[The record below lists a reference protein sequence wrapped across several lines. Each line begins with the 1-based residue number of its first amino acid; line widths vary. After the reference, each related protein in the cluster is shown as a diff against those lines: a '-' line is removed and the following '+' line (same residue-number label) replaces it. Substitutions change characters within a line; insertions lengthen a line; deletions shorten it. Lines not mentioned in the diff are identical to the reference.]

1 MDRELTTALD
11 DELFADYQREL
22 ESLETFREGYRHR
35 YPFAG
40 LDRDD
45 PDVQRL
51 LEGLAFF
58 TARTRRAADRAI
70 AGYERRALEQV
81 FPHLVTPLPSMAM
94 LTVDAAD
101 RLNEPRT
108 LPAGTEV
115 AVTPR
120 AEGLAA
126 YPGQQPAPGR
136 RDGAHPL
143 ADRRAREPQRERPR
157 NPRQEP
163 VRPPTVLTY
172 RTVRE
177 LEVRPFDLDRDRIQL
192 MPLKDEGYELVI
204 PIRRATQRDEPVG
217 TIELHLDPH
226 GDLLAALRLHH
237 ALARC
242 AGSARY
248 AFPGTDQPERRVA
261 AIGFTPVRGDAER
274 FENPLEQFRTLV
286 HFPLAALVM
295 RFVVDQTP
303 PTWRWL
309 ELRVRLS
316 REWPR
321 ELSVPPGAFVLH
333 AVPMVNLHRGLADPV
348 VLDGTQARVEV
359 AHPEPA
365 LGLVPRE
372 LCAVYR
378 STSAG
383 LVPLVPEALAAPDD
397 DWYAAEVAGRHT
409 ARRLWLDVHA
419 PDAFEARSAIVADVD
434 WYHPGA
440 ARVLRGPI
448 EARLTARHL
457 EGPRWRVITPIEPAL
472 DSPLTGRRDQLRRLL
487 ELAGRSDLDAPSL
500 GFVLDV
506 LGCAEHELFQRVA
519 RAIASVKKTGQPDA
533 RSPSGVRT
541 TLDLVLAHLPLALV
555 PAAGLL
561 LARLPD
567 LLAAWSGDE
576 PPVVNV
582 RIELDDGDLVL
593 TYPSERTRH
602 G

>member
-1 MDRELTTALD
+1 MDRELATTLDSALFD
-11 DELFADYQREL
+11 DYQREL
-22 ESLETFREGYRHR
+22 ESLETFRERYRHL

-94 LTVDAAD
+94 LTVDATD
-101 RLNEPRT
+101 RLIEPRT

-115 AVTPR
+115 AVAPR
-120 AEGLAA
+120 AD
-126 YPGQQPAPGR
+126 GQGRPA
-136 RDGAHPL
+136 GA
-143 ADRRAREPQRERPR
+143 
-157 NPRQEP
+157 
-163 VRPPTVLTY
+163 LTY
-172 RTVRE
+172 RTLRE
-177 LEVRPFDLDRDRIQL
+177 IVVRPFDLDRAGIQL
-192 MPLKDEGYELVI
+192 VRLGDEGHELVI
-204 PIRRATQRDEPVG
+204 PIRSATPRAEAVD

-242 AGSARY
+242 ALSARY
-248 AFPGTDQPERRVA
+248 AFPGTRQPERRVR
-261 AIGFTPVRGDAER
+261 AIGFAPLRDDAER
-274 FENPLEQFRTLV
+274 FANPLEQFRTLI
-286 HFPLAALVM
+286 HFPLAALAV
-295 RFVVDQTP
+295 RFAIDQTP
-303 PTWRWL
+303 ATWQRL

-316 REWPR
+316 PAWPR

-333 AVPMVNLHRGLADPV
+333 AAPMVNLRRGLADPV
-348 VLDGTQARVEV
+348 VLDGTRARVEV

-365 LGLVPRE
+365 LGLVARE

-397 DWYAAEVAGRHT
+397 DWYAAELAGRHT
-409 ARRLWLDVHA
+409 ARRLWLDIHA
-419 PDAFEARSAIVADVD
+419 PAAFEARSAIVADVD

-440 ARVLRGPI
+440 ARVLRGAI

-472 DSPLTGRRDQLRRLL
+472 DSPLAGRRDRLSRLL
-487 ELAGRSDLDAPSL
+487 ALAGRSDLDAPSL

-519 RAIASVKKTGQPDA
+519 RAIASIAVTRQPDA

-541 TLDLVLAHLPLALV
+541 TLDVVLARLPLALV
-555 PAAGLL
+555 PAADLL

-576 PPVVNV
+576 PPVVRV
-582 RIELDDGDLVL
+582 RIEGDDGDLAA
-593 TYPSERTRH
+593 TYRPEARH